1 MGGTRESE
9 NAETLDNIGLV
20 QQCLAYG
27 CDWQYPLT
35 VNENPEVA
43 KRVQELWRPWQTK
56 RDFGMNDQDWRMP
69 LALRGDYEA
78 AIYDFIARLPL
89 PFDRPTNQFRA
100 RGPDDGESY
109 QDEYRRLLGTV
120 DADLQDQTS
129 LAHQLGNRIVHD
141 YANNFPLLNHVDFAN
156 NPVAVVKKLVH
167 MAGSAYGQQ
176 LCDQKTLKQF
186 FTSQGPVSKD
196 YEAYAL
202 GHLEIEFECK
212 PEMSCEEPVS
222 GIYLGWPVR
231 LIESQWE
238 FFRFTIVR
246 QVKRWKI
253 VLNNNNINRLLAQ
266 PEELLKAKELMNRL
280 SKLRPMFVA
289 QGKSY
294 EYNGI
299 DDNPL
304 TAGAG
309 HHETEH
315 CNLISFLPEPLA
327 GNRVPLNRYLLVRN
341 HELLTSPWF
350 EGFMDCKASKQR
362 WRDLNQKRQ
371 LCSAWEKVR
380 SDTYAPGKPGADRDM
395 DEYDEIVR
403 GEIPKA
409 FERRAE
415 ELRAERER
423 EMERERPPFLRDR
436 DRSRSRS
443 RSRLGAHLAGG
454 VPNLARLKL

>member
-1 MGGTRESE
+1 
-9 NAETLDNIGLV
+9 
-20 QQCLAYG
+20 
-27 CDWQYPLT
+27 
-35 VNENPEVA
+35 
-43 KRVQELWRPWQTK
+43 
-56 RDFGMNDQDWRMP
+56 
-69 LALRGDYEA
+69 
-78 AIYDFIARLPL
+78 
-89 PFDRPTNQFRA
+89 
-100 RGPDDGESY
+100 
-109 QDEYRRLLGTV
+109 
-120 DADLQDQTS
+120 
-129 LAHQLGNRIVHD
+129 
-141 YANNFPLLNHVDFAN
+141 
-156 NPVAVVKKLVH
+156 
-167 MAGSAYGQQ
+167 
-176 LCDQKTLKQF
+176 
-186 FTSQGPVSKD
+186 
-196 YEAYAL
+196 
-202 GHLEIEFECK
+202 
-212 PEMSCEEPVS
+212 
-222 GIYLGWPVR
+222 
-231 LIESQWE
+231 
-238 FFRFTIVR
+238 
-246 QVKRWKI
+246 
-253 VLNNNNINRLLAQ
+253 
-266 PEELLKAKELMNRL
+266 
-280 SKLRPMFVA
+280 MFVA

-299 DDNPL
+299 DDNP

-315 CNLISFLPEPLA
+315 CNLISFPPEPLA

-443 RSRLGAHLAGG
+443 RSRLGAHPPAASPTWRGSSCSRVLFFFETAATLADGRAVAAALPLVCVGRASRRPRECRRALVVAWPASRLGG
-454 VPNLARLKL
+454 ACGMPTERP